1 MNDSEAILVLETA
14 LLCAVQ
20 PMQISDMRKLFG
32 DDEQFDNSAVRR
44 LLETLQGNWADG
56 GLELVQL
63 ASGWRFQSRPSMQ
76 RYLERLSPEKP
87 PKYSR
92 AVMETLAI
100 VAWRQPVTRGDIE
113 DIRGVTVSSQIVKA
127 LEDRGW
133 IEVIGHRDAPGRPA
147 LFGTTRQFLDDLG
160 LRALDELPPLETAHA
175 AAALAGLDLGEV
187 QQVLGEGAEPAEGEA
202 STEEGAPAEGE
213 AAAPEAAGEVATE
226 AAAGGEGEPEE
237 AAPVGIAPEG
247 ADAEGIDA
255 EGVATESASA
265 AQQAGALDPQA
276 APEGQNT
283 PSAEAGAGEEQNFP
297 VAELSVSEDDAPIAA
312 IDSVESQL
320 SRTEEGAHPADESTV
335 REQAEG
341 LSDTPS
347 SSGFS
352 DDRAGNDTSD
362 MAADASEAG
371 AAKERV
377 ENAKHA
383 EPTDP
388 IDETDTEAPGAAGH
402 EPAQGLGETV
412 RPEAT
417 QPEPVQ
423 PEAIEPEAVQ
433 PEAIQPGADSADAE
447 PDAADLDRSGSG
459 RDSASPDDDVPA
471 PRRPT
476 QV

>member
-32 DDEQFDNSAVRR
+32 DDEQFDSSTVRR

-187 QQVLGEGAEPAEGEA
+187 QQVLGEAPEPAEGED
-202 STEEGAPAEGE
+202 GADAAPESAEGE
-213 AAAPEAAGEVATE
+213 GVADAVPGSADGEVGPDALLAQDEAQAPAAEEGGLVQEDVDAPQHASQEDENPPAAT
-226 AAAGGEGEPEE
+226 P
-237 AAPVGIAPEG
+237 
-247 ADAEGIDA
+247 DAESSEI
-255 EGVATESASA
+255 
-265 AQQAGALDPQA
+265 
-276 APEGQNT
+276 
-283 PSAEAGAGEEQNFP
+283 FP
-297 VAELSVSEDDAPIAA
+297 VAELSVSEEDGPIAA

-320 SRTEEGAHPADESTV
+320 SRTEEGADPADESTV

-341 LSDTPS
+341 LSNTPLS
-347 SSGFS
+347 SDLP
-352 DDRAGNDTSD
+352 DDKAGNDISD

-388 IDETDTEAPGAAGH
+388 TDKTDAVAPGDARH
-402 EPAQGLGETV
+402 EPVHGLD
-412 RPEAT
+412 
-417 QPEPVQ
+417 
-423 PEAIEPEAVQ
+423 EAVQ
-433 PEAIQPGADSADAE
+433 PE
-447 PDAADLDRSGSG
+447 PDAATASEQADPDRSGSEP
-459 RDSASPDDDVPA
+459 DSASPDDDEPA
-471 PRRPT
+471 PGRPT

>member
-32 DDEQFDNSAVRR
+32 DDEQFDSSTVRR

-187 QQVLGEGAEPAEGEA
+187 QQVLGESPEPADGEG
-202 STEEGAPAEGE
+202 GP
-213 AAAPEAAGEVATE
+213 AAAPAGEATEDGVPADMPEGEGAGPEGDASEAAMQES
-226 AAAGGEGEPEE
+226 AASD
-237 AAPVGIAPEG
+237 AAETAAPEG
-247 ADAEGIDA
+247 TA
-255 EGVATESASA
+255 EGVAADEAAESTTSRADSTV
-265 AQQAGALDPQA
+265 QDAGEVREQA
-276 APEGQNT
+276 APDRQSLPAADPDDSRRE
-283 PSAEAGAGEEQNFP
+283 NFS

-312 IDSVESQL
+312 IDSVEFQL
-320 SRTEEGAHPADESTV
+320 SRTEEGADPADESTV

-341 LSDTPS
+341 LSNTPPS
-347 SSGFS
+347 SDLP
-352 DDRAGNDTSD
+352 DDKAGNDISD

-388 IDETDTEAPGAAGH
+388 TDKTDAVAPGDA
-402 EPAQGLGETV
+402 
-412 RPEAT
+412 RR
-417 QPEPVQ
+417 EPVHGLD
-423 PEAIEPEAVQ
+423 EAVQ
-433 PEAIQPGADSADAE
+433 PE
-447 PDAADLDRSGSG
+447 PDAADAASEAADPDRSGSG
-459 RDSASPDDDVPA
+459 RDSASPDDDAPA

>member
-32 DDEQFDNSAVRR
+32 DDEQFDSSTVRR

-187 QQVLGEGAEPAEGEA
+187 QQVLGETPEPAD
-202 STEEGAPAEGE
+202 
-213 AAAPEAAGEVATE
+213 
-226 AAAGGEGEPEE
+226 GEG
-237 AAPVGIAPEG
+237 G
-247 ADAEGIDA
+247 ADALPAEDGEGGADASPAEDGAQASVSGADDIVQDGADAPQQASQEDENPPAADPDA
-255 EGVATESASA
+255 ESSAI
-265 AQQAGALDPQA
+265 
-276 APEGQNT
+276 
-283 PSAEAGAGEEQNFP
+283 FP
-297 VAELSVSEDDAPIAA
+297 VAELSVSEDDVPIAA

-320 SRTEEGAHPADESTV
+320 SRTEEGADPADESTV

-341 LSDTPS
+341 LSNTPLS
-347 SSGFS
+347 SDLP
-352 DDRAGNDTSD
+352 DDRAGNDISD

-388 IDETDTEAPGAAGH
+388 TDKTDAEAPGDA
-402 EPAQGLGETV
+402 
-412 RPEAT
+412 RR
-417 QPEPVQ
+417 EPVHGLD
-423 PEAIEPEAVQ
+423 EAVQ
-433 PEAIQPGADSADAE
+433 PE
-447 PDAADLDRSGSG
+447 PDAAAAASEQADPDRSGSEP
-459 RDSASPDDDVPA
+459 DSASPDDDEPA
-471 PRRPT
+471 PGRPT

>member
-1 MNDSEAILVLETA
+1 MSMNDSEAILVLETA

-20 PMQISDMRKLFG
+20 PMQLSDMRKLFG
-32 DDEQFDNSAVRR
+32 DDEQFDNSKLRG
-44 LLETLQGNWADG
+44 LLETLQANWADG

-63 ASGWRFQSRPSMQ
+63 ASGWRFQSRPHMQ

-160 LRALDELPPLETAHA
+160 LRALDELPPLESAQA

-187 QQVLGEGAEPAEGEA
+187 QQLTGEG
-202 STEEGAPAEGE
+202 
-213 AAAPEAAGEVATE
+213 AAAPE
-226 AAAGGEGEPEE
+226 
-237 AAPVGIAPEG
+237 
-247 ADAEGIDA
+247 
-255 EGVATESASA
+255 
-265 AQQAGALDPQA
+265 QA
-276 APEGQNT
+276 ADTQAIAED
-283 PSAEAGAGEEQNFP
+283 AADEAGDASVQGELAVENMSEESENGDIP
-297 VAELSVSEDDAPIAA
+297 VAELSVSEQDAPIDPV
-312 IDSVESQL
+312 DSVESVV
-320 SRTEEGAHPADESTV
+320 SRTEEGANPDDEPTV

-341 LSDTPS
+341 LSNMPTPS
-347 SSGFS
+347 GFP
-352 DDRAGNDTSD
+352 DDRAGNDISD
-362 MAADASEAG
+362 IAADPSTAG
-371 AAKERV
+371 AAKESV

-388 IDETDTEAPGAAGH
+388 IDETDHAAPGAAGH
-402 EPAQGLGETV
+402 EPAIGLDDPV
-412 RPEAT
+412 RP
-417 QPEPVQ
+417 
-423 PEAIEPEAVQ
+423 
-433 PEAIQPGADSADAE
+433 E
-447 PDAADLDRSGSG
+447 PDAASPASGESDPAHPG
-459 RDSASPDDDVPA
+459 ADHDSASLDDDEPA
-471 PRRPT
+471 PGRPT